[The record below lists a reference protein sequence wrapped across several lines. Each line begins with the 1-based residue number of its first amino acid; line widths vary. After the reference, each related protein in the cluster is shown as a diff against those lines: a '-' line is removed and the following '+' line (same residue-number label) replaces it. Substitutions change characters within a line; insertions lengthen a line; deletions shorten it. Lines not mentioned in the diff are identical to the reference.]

1 MASIKRAR
9 QKELKNAEK
18 KEEDRENLKNIKRD
32 INIPETITVRELAN
46 RMAEQS
52 SNVIK
57 YLFGMGV
64 SVTINQSLAA
74 DTAEFL
80 VKEFGHNPIREEKAD
95 EIIKKI
101 KDLDRKI

>member
-1 MASIKRAR
+1 
-9 QKELKNAEK
+9 
-18 KEEDRENLKNIKRD
+18 
-32 INIPETITVRELAN
+32 
-46 RMAEQS
+46 MAEQS

-80 VKEFGHNPIREEKAD
+80 VKEFGHNPIREKAE
-95 EIIKKI
+95 EIIQKI
-101 KDLDRKI
+101 PRSNLKIDRQ